1 VAVLKI
7 AALLLHCVATTRDT
21 TSLDYKSR
29 ILGIHKI
36 HLTTYQTGDV
46 INIFASV
53 KIWPWPPRPW
63 DDKIDSDQVTSS
75 PIYCSLTSSINNL
88 SVKLI
93 TLLLLQNILVFTL
106 WKPVN
111 INGVIK
117 A

>member
-36 HLTTYQTGDV
+36 HLITYQTGDV

-53 KIWPWPPRPW
+53 KI
-63 DDKIDSDQVTSS
+63 
-75 PIYCSLTSSINNL
+75 
-88 SVKLI
+88 
-93 TLLLLQNILVFTL
+93 
-106 WKPVN
+106 
-111 INGVIK
+111 
-117 A
+117 